1 MTMQTTRTNFNTI
14 IAKDVMAGR
23 ISKYS
28 NTKNGVACWTLLR
41 GKKALYAIQDL
52 ENPVN
57 TLILHSPHKSTYL
70 FLSCDAREI
79 AEYITNH
86 EQSFSKTLEDDNRRA
101 EFIANNEW
109 ARQDEL

>member
-1 MTMQTTRTNFNTI
+1 MTIHKSIFNQI
-14 IAKDVMAGR
+14 IAQDVMSGKYPAY
-23 ISKYS
+23 INSKNS
-28 NTKNGVACWTLLR
+28 KPCWSLYR
-41 GKKALYAIQDL
+41 GKKAMFSPQDL
-52 ENPVN
+52 KNPVN

-86 EQSFSKTLEDDNRRA
+86 EMNFAKTLEDDNRRA